1 MEKRGNDALCPTMV
15 ALVFYVT
22 ALAADITAPEKHELH
37 FKGYVNAPEF
47 SVIARA
53 ANGILTARRG
63 GRLFWSWV
71 FFLLILITWE
81 FSSHTV
87 AALLFSANRASS
99 FWRTPPSSD
108 HGLSPQ
114 PSSQAP
120 P

>member
-1 MEKRGNDALCPTMV
+1 MMPLCPTMV

-22 ALAADITAPEKHELH
+22 ALAADITAPEKRELH